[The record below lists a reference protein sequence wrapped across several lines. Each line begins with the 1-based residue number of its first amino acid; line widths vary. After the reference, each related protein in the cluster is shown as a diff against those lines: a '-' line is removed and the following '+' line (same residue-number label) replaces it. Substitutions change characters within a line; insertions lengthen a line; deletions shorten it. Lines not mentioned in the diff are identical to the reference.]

1 MNIKDIAS
9 KFDFGGD
16 VGEIK
21 ENKAGHINSTYFVHC
36 GEKKYVLQKINKN
49 VFKKPDEVMANIGLV
64 TDHIREKLKA
74 EGGDYENG
82 SMFFLNSGDKN
93 YFVDD
98 EGEYWRAYR
107 FINGD
112 CYDSCDSTK
121 LFERVG
127 RAFGRFQCHLADFD
141 ASTLYET
148 IPNFHNT
155 VSRYENLEA
164 SISKDVKDRVKLVEK
179 EIAFVRERKAVCS
192 IIVDGIASGKYPLK
206 VTHNDTKLNNIIMN
220 PETGEGLC
228 VIDLDTVMPGSM
240 LYDFGDAIRF
250 GAASAA
256 EDETDL
262 DKVYVNVDMFEAF
275 AKGFVDGLG
284 GSATT
289 DEILAF
295 PDAARIITLEIGMR
309 FLTDYLDGD
318 VYFRTEYAEHNLD
331 RARNQFKLVADI
343 ESKLSELNKIVE
355 SII

>member
-1 MNIKDIAS
+1 MDIKDIAS
-9 KFDFGGD
+9 KFDFSGEIE
-16 VGEIK
+16 EIK
-21 ENKAGHINSTYFVHC
+21 ENTSGHINSTYFVRC
-36 GEKKYVLQKINKN
+36 GGKKYVLQKINKN
-49 VFKKPDEVMANIGLV
+49 VFKKPDEVMANIHFV
-64 TDHIREKLKA
+64 TNHIREKLKSSG
-74 EGGDYENG
+74 EDYENG
-82 SMFFLNSGDKN
+82 AMYFLNAGDKN
-93 YFVDD
+93 YYVDD
-98 EGEYWRAYR
+98 NGEYWRAYK

-112 CYDSCDSTK
+112 CYDFCDSTE

-127 RAFGRFQCHLADFD
+127 RAFGRFQCQLADFD
-141 ASTLYET
+141 ASTLCET

-155 VSRYENLEA
+155 VSRYENLEI
-164 SISKDVKDRVKLVEK
+164 SIAKDIKDRAKMVQK
-179 EIAFVRERKAVCS
+179 EIGFVRERKDVCS
-192 IIVDGIASGKYPLK
+192 LIVNGIKEGKYPLK

-262 DKVYVNVDMFEAF
+262 DKVYVKVDMFEAF

-284 GSATT
+284 GSATK

-295 PDAARIITLEIGMR
+295 PESARIITLEIGMR

-318 VYFRTEYAEHNLD
+318 VYFRTEYPEHNLD

-343 ESKLSELNKIVE
+343 ETKLSDLNKIVDKL
-355 SII
+355 I

>member
-9 KFDFGGD
+9 KFDFGAEID
-16 VGEIK
+16 EIK
-21 ENKAGHINSTYFVHC
+21 ENKSGHINSTYFVRC
-36 GEKKYVLQKINKN
+36 GGKKYVLQKINKN
-49 VFKKPDEVMANIGLV
+49 VFKKPEEVMANIGLV
-64 TDHIREKLKA
+64 TEHIREKLKA
-74 EGGDYENG
+74 EGGDHING
-82 SMFFLNSGDKN
+82 SMCFLNAGDKN

-107 FINGD
+107 FIDGD
-112 CYDSCDSTK
+112 CYDSCDSTE
-121 LFERVG
+121 LFMRVG
-127 RAFGRFQCHLADFD
+127 RAFGRFQCQLADFD
-141 ASTLYET
+141 AEKLYET

-164 SISKDVKDRVKLVEK
+164 SVKKDVKARAASVSE
-179 EIAFVRERKAVCS
+179 EINFVRNRKDVCAL
-192 IIVDGIASGKYPLK
+192 IVNGIKEGKYPLK

-228 VIDLDTVMPGSM
+228 VIDLDTIMPGSM

-262 DKVYVNVDMFEAF
+262 DKVFVKTDMFEAF

-284 GSATT
+284 GSATK

-318 VYFRTEYAEHNLD
+318 VYFRTEYETHNLD

-343 ESKLSELNKIVE
+343 EAKLDELNKIVGN
-355 SII
+355 II